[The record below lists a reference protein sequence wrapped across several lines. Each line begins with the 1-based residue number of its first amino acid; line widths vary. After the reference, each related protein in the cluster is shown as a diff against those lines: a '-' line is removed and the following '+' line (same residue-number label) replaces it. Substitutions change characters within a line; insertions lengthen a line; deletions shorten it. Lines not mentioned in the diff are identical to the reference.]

1 MQTSSS
7 RIIYT
12 VLFSLAILLGLSAWR
27 NDKARYVSTD
37 LPGRVERDIV
47 YGSNVNYQG
56 RRESMTMDVY
66 YPPNLS
72 AGKKYPMV
80 MLIHGGTFLN
90 GKKEDMAALCRQ
102 MADSGF
108 VAITINYRLGWDY
121 TTLGGGCA
129 TLDVNGLT
137 LANYRAI
144 QDAHAAMRFIAA
156 NADKYH
162 VDKNW
167 LFVGGGSAGAITAL
181 NVAYNTDKKI
191 LDESL
196 AMTVAK
202 LGSIDT
208 ASNAYTTKFKIKGI
222 CDLWGA
228 LSDSTLINKKTAL
241 PTIFYHGTADKLVP
255 YDHGYYVP
263 NCNRL
268 HELFG
273 SACLYRQTRAAG
285 QIAVFNTS
293 VGGKHGPEEFTAAVI
308 ASNTACFF
316 HKVMNGTAMSAA
328 YYDAMTGCR

>member
-1 MQTSSS
+1 
-7 RIIYT
+7 
-12 VLFSLAILLGLSAWR
+12 
-27 NDKARYVSTD
+27 
-37 LPGRVERDIV
+37 
-47 YGSNVNYQG
+47 
-56 RRESMTMDVY
+56 
-66 YPPNLS
+66 
-72 AGKKYPMV
+72 PMV

-90 GKKEDMAALCRQ
+90 GKKEEMATLCRQ

-108 VAITINYRLGWDY
+108 VAITINYRLGWDFA
-121 TTLGGGCA
+121 TLSGGCA
-129 TLDVNGLT
+129 TLDVDGLT

-144 QDAHAAMRFIAA
+144 QDAHAAMRFVAA

-167 LFVGGGSAGAITAL
+167 LFMGGGSAGAITAL
-181 NVAYNTDKKI
+181 NVAYNTDKKM
-191 LDESL
+191 LNELL
-196 AMTVAK
+196 AATVAK
-202 LGSIDT
+202 LGDIDT

-263 NCNRL
+263 GCTRL
-268 HELFG
+268 RELFG

-285 QIAVFNTS
+285 QVAVFNTS
-293 VGGKHGPEEFTAAVI
+293 VGGKHGPTEFTAAVI

-316 HKVMNGTAMSAA
+316 HRIMNGTAMSAA
-328 YYDAMTGCR
+328 YYDGMTGCR

>member
-1 MQTSSS
+1 
-7 RIIYT
+7 
-12 VLFSLAILLGLSAWR
+12 
-27 NDKARYVSTD
+27 
-37 LPGRVERDIV
+37 
-47 YGSNVNYQG
+47 
-56 RRESMTMDVY
+56 
-66 YPPNLS
+66 
-72 AGKKYPMV
+72 

-129 TLDVNGLT
+129 TLDVNGLM

-241 PTIFYHGTADKLVP
+241 PTIFYHGTADNYADNTGNGNDVVLYAVP
-255 YDHGYYVP
+255 EPSTWAMMISGLGLLSFWQ
-263 NCNRL
+263 RSRRK
-268 HELFG
+268 
-273 SACLYRQTRAAG
+273 SA
-285 QIAVFNTS
+285 
-293 VGGKHGPEEFTAAVI
+293 
-308 ASNTACFF
+308 
-316 HKVMNGTAMSAA
+316 
-328 YYDAMTGCR
+328 